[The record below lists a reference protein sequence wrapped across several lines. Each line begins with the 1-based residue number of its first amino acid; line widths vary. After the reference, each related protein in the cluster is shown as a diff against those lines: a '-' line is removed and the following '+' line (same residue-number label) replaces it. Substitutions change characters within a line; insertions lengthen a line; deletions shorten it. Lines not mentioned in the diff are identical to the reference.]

1 MIEPV
6 RPSPSHRFHAVRF
19 YESDR
24 SLAKIVAEFVGEG
37 LAQHHPAIIVAT
49 AAQRAAI
56 VRALVVNGFDI
67 VQLQGSGELVL
78 LDAQDTLDTFMID
91 GVPNPEKFRAVM
103 CEVIE
108 NACRGRTNCTVR
120 VYGQM
125 VDVLWKDGQRDAA
138 IRLEVLWNLLSAPEA
153 FALMCGYAM
162 GNFYKDVGYD
172 EVCDQHTHILSDD
185 GPADTAA

>member
-1 MIEPV
+1 MTDTA
-6 RPSPSHRFHAVRF
+6 RSSPNSRFHAVRF

-24 SLAKIVAEFVGEG
+24 SLAKIVAEFLGEG
-37 LAQHHPAIIVAT
+37 LAQHHPAIVVAT
-49 AAQRAAI
+49 AAHRATI
-56 VRALVVNGFDI
+56 VRELVVRGFDI
-67 VQLQGSGELVL
+67 VHLRRSGELVL

-91 GVPNPEKFRAVM
+91 GAPDPGKFRAVM

-120 VYGQM
+120 IYGQM
-125 VDVLWKDGQRDAA
+125 VDLLWKDGQRDAA
-138 IRLEVLWNLLSAPEA
+138 IRLEVLWNQLSAPEA

-172 EVCDQHTHILSDD
+172 EVCHQHTHVVADD
-185 GPADTAA
+185 GSVDTIA